1 MQKKSIHIG
10 TSGWHYKHWKG
21 HFYPEDLN
29 YRDWLEFYAKQ
40 LRTVEINNTFYQL
53 PEKKTLE
60 KWRDTVSSPFIFS
73 VKSSRYIT
81 HIKKLRDPDQG
92 FESFFPRIEVLGD
105 KLGPILFQLP
115 PRWHFDLERLK
126 SFLQALPQNFRYT
139 FEFRDSSWWREEVYD
154 ALKNHGAAFCIF
166 ELAGQ
171 LSPKQV
177 TADFVY
183 VRLHGP
189 GDAYQGKYDNRTL
202 AGWANAFSTW
212 ENQGKE
218 SFCYFD
224 NDEKGY
230 AAQNALS
237 LQDMFK
243 G

>member
-1 MQKKSIHIG
+1 
-10 TSGWHYKHWKG
+10 
-21 HFYPEDLN
+21 
-29 YRDWLEFYAKQ
+29 
-40 LRTVEINNTFYQL
+40 
-53 PEKKTLE
+53 
-60 KWRDTVSSPFIFS
+60 
-73 VKSSRYIT
+73 
-81 HIKKLRDPDQG
+81 
-92 FESFFPRIEVLGD
+92 
-105 KLGPILFQLP
+105 
-115 PRWHFDLERLK
+115 
-126 SFLQALPQNFRYT
+126 LQALPQNFRYT

-154 ALKNHGAAFCIF
+154 ALENHGAAFCIF

-202 AGWANAFSTW
+202 AGWANAFSTR

>member
-1 MQKKSIHIG
+1 MQKKPIHIG
-10 TSGWHYKHWKG
+10 TSGWSYQHWKG
-21 HFYPEDLN
+21 HFYPEDLA
-29 YRDWLEFYAKQ
+29 YRGWLEFYAKQ

-81 HIKKLRDPDQG
+81 HTKKLKDPDQG
-92 FESFFPRIEVLGD
+92 SKKFFPRIEALGD

-115 PRWHFDLERLK
+115 PRWHFNLERLK
-126 SFLQALPQNFRYT
+126 YFLQALPQNFRYT
-139 FEFRDSSWWREEVYD
+139 FEFRDSSWWRDEVYD
-154 ALKNHGAAFCIF
+154 ALENQGAAFCIF